1 MDREFQLLKGRC
13 SFLFGRNWWGW
24 NGLIEERQPDY
35 IPSEDERKAPYHP
48 LLSVRRNPVES
59 RYDHI
64 PMLFGTS
71 GKKMS
76 RYLTPEEIR
85 NCVEV
90 QGLNDRHPDDITY
103 FGSLVEP
110 GEYTA
115 DDMLT
120 VVHDPPLPGGSQRAG
135 KIHKLMVP
143 NLTKPRL
150 SRRELEKLDR
160 FCERHHL

>member
-13 SFLFGRNWWGW
+13 SFLYGRNWWGW

-35 IPSEDERKAPYHP
+35 IPSVDDKKAPYHP
-48 LLSVRRNPVES
+48 LLSVRKNPVES
-59 RYDHI
+59 RYDRI

-71 GKKMS
+71 GKKMA

-85 NCVEV
+85 NCVAV
-90 QGLNDRHPDDITY
+90 QGLNNRHPDDITY

-110 GEYTA
+110 GEYSA

-120 VVHDPPLPGGSQRAG
+120 VVHDPPRPDGSQRSG
-135 KIHKLMVP
+135 TPHKLMAP
-143 NLTKPRL
+143 NLTKPSL
-150 SRRELEKLDR
+150 SKNELEELDR
-160 FCERHHL
+160 FCERHDL